1 MIRERRMKVNTRESR
16 NRYLTGLLVILLLSA
31 SGWAQESPPET
42 AAEPTATPETVP
54 LAYRSARATMDTFLS
69 AFYLE
74 DGPDLQRAV
83 GCLDLSRLSPA
94 VGARHGAERATVI
107 ASRLPAQTANH
118 RLMAATN
125 APS

>member
-1 MIRERRMKVNTRESR
+1 MNTRESR

-74 DGPDLQRAV
+74 NGPDLQRAAS
-83 GCLDLSRLSPA
+83 CLDLSRLSPA
-94 VGARHGAERATVI
+94 VGRRTG
-107 ASRLPAQTANH
+107 LPARGARTVVKGPDPERGLGGTRQHPPGGAGGG
-118 RLMAATN
+118 AAL
-125 APS
+125 